1 MLRPLLPP
9 SPMPMRPPPLAMR
22 PSPPRVMLPRIPT
35 PHPLP
40 EPMPPRMLTLLVETP
55 TLLRV
60 ALTTA
65 RP

>member
-1 MLRPLLPP
+1 
-9 SPMPMRPPPLAMR
+9 MPMRPPPLAMR

-35 PHPLP
+35 LHPLP
-40 EPMPPRMLTLLVETP
+40 VAMPPRTPTPLVETP